1 MSVNDAAGSV
11 NSRSRLMT
19 GMPASIAD
27 LPTDVSWAP
36 SWGRSTIASGL
47 LWMSDCSAAIWAGAS
62 FPASTALR
70 VTSENLAAWA
80 FALAVMAPIQPWSA
94 AGAEKPIVT
103 ALPGASLLE
112 PVLTCAPL
120 SPLLLVS
127 LDVQPARI
135 ALPARAA
142 PPNSRWRRDAL
153 MRMTSIK
160 VYEAKPPS
168 AVDGRVG
175 TIGRA
180 IG

>member
-27 LPTDVSWAP
+27 LPTAVSWAP
-36 SWGRSTIASGL
+36 SWGRRTIASGL

-62 FPASTALR
+62 LPASTALS
-70 VTSENLAAWA
+70 VTSENLAACA
-80 FALAVMAPIQPWSA
+80 LALAVMAPIQPWSA

-112 PVLTCAPL
+112 PVLTWAPL
-120 SPLLLVS
+120 SELLLLVS
-127 LDVQPARI
+127 LDVQPART
-135 ALPARAA
+135 APPARAA

-153 MRMTSIK
+153 MRMTSIEG
-160 VYEAKPPS
+160 VRDPATVGS
-168 AVDGRVG
+168 GRSRVDGG
-175 TIGRA
+175 SGY
-180 IG
+180 